1 MAFVELHPRAVFDA
15 RQARRYYGRISPALA
30 TQFLTEFAAIIGR
43 IASIPA
49 LGSPHLHGT
58 RMWRL
63 HRFPYYVVYLEVGAD
78 VLVLAVAHNR
88 RRPTYWTRRLP

>member
-1 MAFVELHPRAVFDA
+1 MAQVDLHPRAVFDA
-15 RQARRYYGRISPALA
+15 RQARRQYGRVSAMLA
-30 TQFLTEFAAIIGR
+30 AQFLAELTATISR
-43 IASIPA
+43 IAATPA

-63 HRFPYYVVYLEVGAD
+63 HRFPYYVVYLETGPD

-88 RRPTYWTRRLP
+88 RRPTYWSRRLP